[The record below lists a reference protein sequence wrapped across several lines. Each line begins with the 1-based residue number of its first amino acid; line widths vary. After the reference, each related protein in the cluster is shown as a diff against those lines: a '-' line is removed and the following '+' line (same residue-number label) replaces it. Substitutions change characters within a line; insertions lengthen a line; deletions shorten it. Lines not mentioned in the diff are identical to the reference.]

1 MYLERF
7 FDPIVCLFLLS
18 RCLLACLTTDG
29 IGSIGVQERTGK
41 SMLTLCLVS
50 VLSSVLVVVSTM
62 NKERMSSVIQSLV
75 FVSSL

>member
-1 MYLERF
+1 VYLERF
-7 FDPIVCLFLLS
+7 FDPIVCLFVLS

-29 IGSIGVQERTGK
+29 IGSIGVFQERTGK

-62 NKERMSSVIQSLV
+62 NKERG
-75 FVSSL
+75 